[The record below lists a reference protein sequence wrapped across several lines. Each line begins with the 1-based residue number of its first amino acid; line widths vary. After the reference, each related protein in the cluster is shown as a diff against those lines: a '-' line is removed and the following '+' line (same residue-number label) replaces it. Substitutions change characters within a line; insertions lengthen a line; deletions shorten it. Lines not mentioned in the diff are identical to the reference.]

1 MSDLVPIRFSVGIS
15 PQLLEEDAATI
26 ANQLLEEDAATI
38 ANLLR
43 EELIAAIE
51 RAQNEVAARAR

>member
-15 PQLLEEDAATI
+15 P
-26 ANQLLEEDAATI
+26 QLLEEDAATI